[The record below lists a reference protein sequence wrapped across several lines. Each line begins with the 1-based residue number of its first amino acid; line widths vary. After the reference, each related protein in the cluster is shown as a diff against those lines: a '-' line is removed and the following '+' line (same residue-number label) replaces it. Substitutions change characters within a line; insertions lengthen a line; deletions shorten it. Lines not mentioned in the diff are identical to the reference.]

1 MDGEAEVG
9 FADALPEHLPSMWWL
24 AHRYAREGAEDLV
37 QEALEQAWQRR
48 ETFDPS
54 RGSLRTWLLV
64 LVADR
69 CRKSKRSARPT
80 FELRDTAA
88 PHGRDADLA
97 VDLDRAVATLPPRQ
111 RLAVEL
117 FYVTG
122 LSVAECGAVMDCAT
136 GTVKSTL
143 SDARARLRPLLE
155 VNG

>member
-1 MDGEAEVG
+1 M
-9 FADALPEHLPSMWWL
+9 
-24 AHRYAREGAEDLV
+24 
-37 QEALEQAWQRR
+37 QEALEQAWRR
-48 ETFDPS
+48 QETFDPS

-69 CRKSKRSARPT
+69 CRKQQRVLRRT
-80 FELRDTAA
+80 GELVDAAA
-88 PHGRDADLA
+88 PVAYDGDLA
-97 VDLDRAVATLPPRQ
+97 VDLQRAVASLPPRQ

-122 LSVAECGAVMDCAT
+122 LSVAECGQVMGCAA

-155 VNG
+155 VTG